1 MRVLL
6 QRLLFLSLASGVL
19 AGGGY
24 LTTDAFSARWRGF
37 IVTQLG
43 ERGIYMEL
51 GRVSL
56 NPVGGLVARDVKW
69 YNDEE
74 RQHLVAAVDR
84 VNLDFDYGQLLN
96 KKVQVES
103 LELSRA
109 HVSLP
114 IDPEQPDLTVVN
126 VEDLNARIFL
136 EGDRLEVRRA
146 EGTLAG
152 VRLSLSGT
160 MKLAKPSTDPKERE
174 KAREAAKK
182 RLAMIREHR
191 QQIQK
196 TLDWLAQFQFSQ
208 APELRVEV
216 SGAVEE
222 VDQIRAKLT
231 FLAQRMTF
239 QDYVFEEFSVEGRYD
254 AGLVDLKRLFLKDH
268 LGDVTLSAFWRR
280 GGDSLNF
287 ELSSS
292 ADLPNLASTFLKNDL
307 LREVVFYEAPH
318 LALEG
323 KWFTGGEMAQ
333 SSRPVEAVGKLQ
345 CGRFSSRGEIFD
357 GLGFEIGVGSEGVY
371 LRDLK
376 LEHKTGSLRAQALI
390 HETQGLKYRATLEMD
405 PYVFLPFI
413 EREQTRAVIQ
423 RFGFRPESSIYLA
436 VEGAGPTMK
445 FSDCRT
451 KGVGEL
457 RDFTYQGVDLVA
469 FGADVEFFEKIIIFS
484 NVEVERKEG
493 TGAATEVYVDDGDD
507 WVRLT
512 GVATKLDTVAVISA
526 FNAKT
531 AATVAK
537 YRLPNTTE
545 VTLDG
550 VIGWKDSDYNEF
562 TVNFTADGGTGIYE
576 LWDEDY
582 VISSPSGTLKFKGT
596 SLDLDIR
603 GSAFRKPMRATGVV
617 SIERENSDY
626 NITVSTGTFPYEVF
640 GERLDFNEMTAE
652 VVSRSG
658 DVTFDIDATLMD
670 GSFELDG
677 EMDMDRRPEPYRG
690 EVKINAMSFQKF
702 SAIYTP
708 DYPTEG
714 DLTGHFKFTG
724 VNNDWQKLKGGGA
737 AIVVNGNLYA
747 VPLLGPLTPLLG
759 AFLPKPIQGY
769 NVAKEASCT
778 FEVTDGFV
786 VTKDM
791 EAETSVFRIVAGGTA
806 DFIRDEI
813 DFKAQA
819 RVRGIGGLVFFPV
832 SQLLEYQ
839 ANGTIGDP
847 KWSPTLLGLN
857 TIGKGSN
864 RDAPS
869 MEALKEAEEI
879 GANDS
884 VPPEPEEP
892 EKKKR
897 YLLPFF
903 RSLSK

>member
-37 IVTQLG
+37 IVDQLA
-43 ERGIYMEL
+43 ERGIHMDL

-69 YNDEE
+69 YNDED
-74 RQHLVAAVDR
+74 RKHLVASVDR

-96 KKVQVES
+96 KKVEVES

-114 IDPEQPDLTVVN
+114 IDPEQPELTVVN
-126 VEDLNARIFL
+126 VDDLSARIFL
-136 EGDRLEVRRA
+136 EGNQLEVRHA

-160 MKLAKPSTDPKERE
+160 MQMKKPPTDPKERE
-174 KAREAAKK
+174 KAREAARK

-196 TLDWLAQFQFSQ
+196 TLDWLDQFQFSSP
-208 APELRVEV
+208 PELRVEV
-216 SGAVEE
+216 SGSMEE
-222 VDQIRAKLT
+222 VDQFRAKLT
-231 FLAQRMTF
+231 FLAQKMMF
-239 QDYVFEEFSVEGRYD
+239 QDYVCEEFSVEGRYD
-254 AGLVDLKRLFLKDH
+254 AGLVDLKRLYLKDH
-268 LGDVTLSAFWRR
+268 LGDVTLHAFWRQ
-280 GGDSLNF
+280 GGESLNF
-287 ELSSS
+287 ELASS
-292 ADLPNLASTFLKNDL
+292 ADLPHLASTFLKSDL
-307 LREVVFYEAPH
+307 LKEVVFYEAPH

-323 KWFTGGEMAQ
+323 KWFTSGERAK

-345 CGRFSSRGEIFD
+345 SGRFSSRGEIFD
-357 GLGFEIGVGSEGVY
+357 GLGFEIGVGPEGLY
-371 LRDLK
+371 LRDVE
-376 LEHKTGSLRAQALI
+376 LEHKTGTLKAQALL

-405 PYVFLPFI
+405 PHVFLPFI
-413 EREQTRAVIQ
+413 EREQTRAVIH
-423 RFGFRPESSIYLA
+423 RFGFRPESSIYVA
-436 VEGAGPTMK
+436 VEGSGPTMQ
-445 FSDCRT
+445 FSDCRSQ
-451 KGVGEL
+451 GMGEL
-457 RDFTYQGVDLVA
+457 KNFTYQGVDLVS
-469 FGADVEFFEKIIIFS
+469 FGADVEFFKKIMIFT
-484 NVEVERKEG
+484 NVEVEREEG

-550 VIGWKDSDYNEF
+550 VIGWKNSDYNEF

-582 VISSPSGTLKFKGT
+582 VISSPSGTLKFKDT

-603 GSAFRKPMRATGVV
+603 GSAFRMPMRATGTV
-617 SIERENSDY
+617 SIAKDNSDY
-626 NITVSTGTFPYEVF
+626 KITVSTGTFPYEVF
-640 GERLDFNEMTAE
+640 GEKLDFNEMTAK
-652 VVSRSG
+652 VASRSG
-658 DVTFDIDATLMD
+658 DLTFDIDATLMD
-670 GSFELDG
+670 GSFDLSG
-677 EMDMDRRPEPYRG
+677 KMDMDRRPEPYSG
-690 EVKINAMSFQKF
+690 EMKINAMSFQKF
-702 SAIYTP
+702 SETYTP

-806 DFIRDEI
+806 DFIHDEI

-857 TIGKGSN
+857 TIGKGRN
-864 RDAPS
+864 RETPS

-884 VPPEPEEP
+884 LPPQADEPP
-892 EKKKR
+892 KKKF
-897 YLLPFF
+897 LLPFF
-903 RSLSK
+903 RGMSK